1 MNLINTAT
9 SNLKSDEFQ
18 QFVLKTS
25 VCTGLAAI
33 CGYGGTFFFTH
44 FNPRMGAS
52 YFATVALI
60 SQVVYGIFEQ
70 VKDPGNL
77 PILKRAVEA
86 IQLLQI
92 PIFFYLL
99 HGNHSRL
106 SAAVKLEIIC
116 ATAYFTAIP
125 IFFHLAIKAWNEP
138 TSENIGTAMAL
149 MIPLASGLASYG
161 KAFK

>member
-1 MNLINTAT
+1 MNFINAAT
-9 SNLKSDEFQ
+9 SNLKSDKFQ

-70 VKDPGNL
+70 VKDPVNS

-92 PIFFYLL
+92 PIFFLFIAWKSFSL
-99 HGNHSRL
+99 ICCSKIRNHLCNRL
-106 SAAVKLEIIC
+106 
-116 ATAYFTAIP
+116 
-125 IFFHLAIKAWNEP
+125 FHSHSHLFP
-138 TSENIGTAMAL
+138 SCD
-149 MIPLASGLASYG
+149 
-161 KAFK
+161 